1 MSDEECQDLVFKVAY
16 SFCYEKMMYKFWGR
30 LDKLCS
36 MLLLLLS
43 ASVMA
48 SFASATCLG
57 LAVAAVSVLQFVYA
71 PGVKAVQSKQAFV
84 SYSRLYADLP
94 DLDTAQIKFRMNE
107 MLPAD
112 SDAIGLLAHPAY
124 LAACAML
131 NRMPPTYPSQ
141 REMTLCERAAAHF
154 AGEFP
159 EYRGG

>member
-1 MSDEECQDLVFKVAY
+1 MSDEERQNLFFDVAY

-84 SYSRLYADLP
+84 SYSRLYAELS
-94 DLDTAQIKFRMNE
+94 DLDTAQIKARMLE
-107 MLPAD
+107 IAD
-112 SDAIGLLAHPAY
+112 SDAIGLLAHPAC

-131 NRMPPTYPSQ
+131 NRMPPTCPPQ
-141 REMTLCERAAAHF
+141 REMTLCERVAAHF

>member
-1 MSDEECQDLVFKVAY
+1 MSGEECQDLVFQVAY

-48 SFASATCLG
+48 SFASAACLG
-57 LAVAAVSVLQFVYA
+57 LAVAAVSSFQFVYT

-84 SYSRLYADLP
+84 AHSRLYAELP
-94 DLDTAQIKFRMNE
+94 DFDTARIKARMLE
-107 MLPAD
+107 IAD

-131 NRMPPTYPSQ
+131 NRMPPTCPPQ
-141 REMTLCERAAAHF
+141 REMTLCERVAAHF

>member
-1 MSDEECQDLVFKVAY
+1 MSDEERQNLFFDVAY

-48 SFASATCLG
+48 SFASAAFLG

-84 SYSRLYADLP
+84 SYSRLYAELS
-94 DLDTAQIKFRMNE
+94 DLDTAQIKARMLE
-107 MLPAD
+107 IAD
-112 SDAIGLLAHPAY
+112 SDAIGLLAHPAC

-131 NRMPPTYPSQ
+131 NRMPPTCPPQ
-141 REMTLCERAAAHF
+141 REMTLCERVAAHF

>member
-57 LAVAAVSVLQFVYA
+57 LAVAAVSVLQFVY
-71 PGVKAVQSKQAFV
+71 
-84 SYSRLYADLP
+84 YSRLYADLP

-131 NRMPPTYPSQ
+131 NRMPPTYPPQ

-159 EYRGG
+159 EYRDG

>member
-1 MSDEECQDLVFKVAY
+1 MSDEERQSLFFDVAY

-84 SYSRLYADLP
+84 SYSRLHAELP
-94 DLDTAQIKFRMNE
+94 DLDTAQIKFRMSE

-131 NRMPPTYPSQ
+131 NRMPPTCPPK
-141 REMTLCERAAAHF
+141 RKMTLCERAAAHF

>member
-1 MSDEECQDLVFKVAY
+1 MSDEERQSLFFDVAY

-71 PGVKAVQSKQAFV
+71 PGVKTVQSKQAFV
-84 SYSRLYADLP
+84 SYSRLYAELS
-94 DLDTAQIKFRMNE
+94 DLDTAQIKARMLE
-107 MLPAD
+107 IAD

-131 NRMPPTYPSQ
+131 NRMPPTCPPK
-141 REMTLCERAAAHF
+141 RKMTLCERAAAHF

>member
-1 MSDEECQDLVFKVAY
+1 MSGEECQDLVFQVAY

-48 SFASATCLG
+48 SFASATSLG
-57 LAVAAVSVLQFVYA
+57 LAVAVVSFLQFVYA
-71 PGVKAVQSKQAFV
+71 PGVKAVQSKQAFAA
-84 SYSRLYADLP
+84 YSRLYADLP
-94 DLDTAQIKFRMNE
+94 DLDAARIKARMLE

-131 NRMPPTYPSQ
+131 NQIPPKYPKQ

>member
-1 MSDEECQDLVFKVAY
+1 MSDEERQSLVFDVAY

-43 ASVMA
+43 ASVMV
-48 SFASATCLG
+48 SFASAAFLG
-57 LAVAAVSVLQFVYA
+57 LAVAAVSSFQFVYT
-71 PGVKAVQSKQAFV
+71 PGVKAVQSKQEFDA
-84 SYSRLYADLP
+84 YSRLHAELP
-94 DLDTAQIKFRMNE
+94 DLDTAQIKARMLE
-107 MLPAD
+107 ILPAD
-112 SDAIGLLAHPAY
+112 SDAIGLLAHPAC

-131 NRMPPTYPSQ
+131 NRMPPTCPPQ
-141 REMTLCERAAAHF
+141 REMTLCERVAAHF